1 MKRLTRSNSDRMVAG
16 VLGGLSHYFGID
28 STIVRLSFVIL
39 TIMSVF
45 TLLLIYLAATIIIP
59 SEQEIR

>member
-16 VLGGLSHYFGID
+16 VLGGLAEYFNID
-28 STIVRLSFVIL
+28 TTIVRLTFVIL

-45 TLLLIYLAATIIIP
+45 VLLLIYFAAVFIIP
-59 SEQEIR
+59 NEREIH